1 MQGETGLN
9 LETGRSMEAAEIQRT
24 TDPVILP
31 QPYASPADF
40 SAQYPT
46 PLDPTELIAMCE
58 EVSSIADFL
67 MSKELNL
74 NNIHGEK

>member
-1 MQGETGLN
+1 
-9 LETGRSMEAAEIQRT
+9 MEAAEIQRT

-58 EVSSIADFL
+58 EVSLLQL